1 MRWLFLVYHQIKW
14 SFNEGQAR
22 FIIFRWIFVF
32 IRSTPSRRSTIQ
44 YIYYKSEGLA
54 HYYNFPSV
62 STSIPGP
69 GWLAWYPP
77 SLYGWFS
84 LKAAIAAIERNVL
97 GSHIAIFANTFL
109 LSWIWHLAKV
119 SCKLYALYL
128 MKKIQHIVVIS
139 FADVIL
145 QMTFYILHQSL
156 KLTHSH
162 KKLPLFE
169 YYTIPWNRLET
180 PVFPTLQFVIV
191 FALPWWLLSSNFFFC
206 QTDERYSSKLCAEM
220 LFQHN
225 IHLFL
230 KSNR

>member
-1 MRWLFLVYHQIKW
+1 MKICFWLI
-14 SFNEGQAR
+14 
-22 FIIFRWIFVF
+22 
-32 IRSTPSRRSTIQ
+32 PSRLNTIP
-44 YIYYKSEGLA
+44 YIYYKLERLA
-54 HYYNFPSV
+54 RYYNFPSV
-62 STSIPGP
+62 CTSIPGP

-97 GSHIAIFANTFL
+97 GSHIAIFASTFL

-128 MKKIQHIVVIS
+128 IKNTNKKYSSVSLTWII
-139 FADVIL
+139 
-145 QMTFYILHQSL
+145 QMTLYILHHSF

-162 KKLPLFE
+162 KRLPLFE

-180 PVFPTLQFVIV
+180 PVFPMLQFVIV

-206 QTDERYSSKLCAEM
+206 QTDERYSSKLSAEM

-225 IHLFL
+225 VYLL
-230 KSNR
+230 